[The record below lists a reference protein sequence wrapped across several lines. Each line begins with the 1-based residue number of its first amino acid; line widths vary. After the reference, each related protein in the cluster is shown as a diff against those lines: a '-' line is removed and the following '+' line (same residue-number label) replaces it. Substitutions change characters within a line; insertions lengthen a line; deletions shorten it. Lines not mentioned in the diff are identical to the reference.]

1 VFDNSLAQQYLSCRR
16 KRAFIFPIPKI
27 EIHRSICVEGLS
39 YTYVGQNTP
48 AVDNVSFDV
57 REGEI
62 FGLLGPSG
70 AGKTTTQ
77 RVLTR
82 QQRKF
87 AGRVRVLGKP
97 LAEWGREY
105 FEEIGVGFELPNH
118 YLKFNAIENLRFF
131 ASLYTKKSRDP
142 MELLAMVGLEHDP
155 KKKVGEFSKGMRMRL
170 NFIRA
175 LQHDPRLL
183 FLDEPTAGLDPVNA
197 RNIKTII
204 RQLLSQGKT
213 IVLTTH
219 NMYDVDELC
228 DRVSFMVAGRFAA
241 LDSPDALKAKF
252 GRRVVTVDYRSGNE
266 VRGEEFAL
274 AGLGTNERFLE
285 VIRTYEILKIHS
297 QEATLDQVFNDVT
310 GVKLG
315 EVE

>member
-1 VFDNSLAQQYLSCRR
+1 MQPVISVESLT
-16 KRAFIFPIPKI
+16 
-27 EIHRSICVEGLS
+27 
-39 YTYVGQNTP
+39 YTYPGQRTP
-48 AVDNVSFDV
+48 AVDNVSFEI

-82 QQRKF
+82 QQRNF
-87 AGRVRVLGKP
+87 IGRAQVLGKA
-97 LAEWGREY
+97 LTEWGPEY

-118 YLKFNAIENLRFF
+118 YLKFTAVENLKFF
-131 ASLYTKKSRDP
+131 ASLYSRKSRDP
-142 MELLAMVGLEHDP
+142 MEVLAMVGLDGDA
-155 KKKVGEFSKGMRMRL
+155 KKKVDEFSKGMRMRL

-175 LQHDPRLL
+175 FQHDPKLL

-204 RQLLSQGKT
+204 KQLRDQGKT

-228 DRVSFMVAGRFAA
+228 DRVCFMVAGRFAA
-241 LDSPDALKAKF
+241 LDSPDAFKAKF
-252 GRRVVTVDYRSGNE
+252 GRRVVTVSYGPKDHVRS
-266 VRGEEFAL
+266 EEFEL
-274 AGLGTNERFLE
+274 DGLGTNESFLE
-285 VIRTYEILKIHS
+285 VIRTNEIRKIHS
-297 QEATLDQVFNDVT
+297 QEATLDQVFADVT

-315 EVE
+315 EVECVHLAS

>member
-1 VFDNSLAQQYLSCRR
+1 MLGGAQKQSSPDKHVQLAISVESLT
-16 KRAFIFPIPKI
+16 
-27 EIHRSICVEGLS
+27 
-39 YTYVGQNTP
+39 YTYPGQRKP
-48 AVDNVSFDV
+48 AVDSVSF
-57 REGEI
+57 EIMQGEI

-77 RVLTR
+77 RVLTC

-87 AGRVRVLGKP
+87 TGKVRVLGKA
-97 LAEWGREY
+97 LADWGPEY

-118 YLKFNAIENLRFF
+118 YLKFTAVENLRFF
-131 ASLYTKKSRDP
+131 ASLYSKKSRDP
-142 MELLAMVGLEHDP
+142 MELLGMVGLEGDAE
-155 KKKVGEFSKGMRMRL
+155 KKVDEFSKGMRMRL

-175 LQHDPRLL
+175 SQHDPRLL

-204 RQLLSQGKT
+204 RRLRDQGKT

-228 DRVSFMVAGRFAA
+228 DRVCFMVDGRFAA

-252 GRRVVTVDYRSGNE
+252 GRRVVTVDYGCGDDARC
-266 VRGEEFAL
+266 EEFEL
-274 AGLGTNERFLE
+274 DGLGTNERFLE
-285 VIRTYEILKIHS
+285 MIRTNEIRKIHS

-315 EVE
+315 EFE

>member
-1 VFDNSLAQQYLSCRR
+1 MVHAVREPFSPGREARLAIS
-16 KRAFIFPIPKI
+16 
-27 EIHRSICVEGLS
+27 VERL
-39 YTYVGQNTP
+39 TYRYPGQSKP
-48 AVDNVSFDV
+48 AVDDVSFDV
-57 REGEI
+57 QEGEI

-87 AGRVRVLGKP
+87 TGEARVLGKP
-97 LAEWGREY
+97 LDDWGPEY

-118 YLKFNAIENLRFF
+118 YLKFTALENLRFF

-142 MELLAMVGLEHDP
+142 MELLAMVVLDGDAR
-155 KKKVGEFSKGMRMRL
+155 KKVDAFSKGMRMRL

-175 LQHDPRLL
+175 IQHDPSLL

-204 RQLLSQGKT
+204 RQLRDQGKT

-219 NMYDVDELC
+219 NMHDVDELC
-228 DRVSFMVAGRFAA
+228 DRVCFMVGGRSAA
-241 LDSPDALKAKF
+241 LDVPAALKARY
-252 GRRVVTVDYRSGNE
+252 GRRVVNVSYGPEYD
-266 VRGEEFAL
+266 VRNEEFAL
-274 AGLGTNERFLE
+274 DGLGTNERFVEILRAHR
-285 VIRTYEILKIHS
+285 IRTIHS

-310 GVKLG
+310 GVTLG
-315 EVE
+315 AVE

>member
-1 VFDNSLAQQYLSCRR
+1 MLRGTQKQTSPDQGAQPAIS
-16 KRAFIFPIPKI
+16 
-27 EIHRSICVEGLS
+27 VDGLT
-39 YTYVGQNTP
+39 YTYPGQRKP
-48 AVDNVSFDV
+48 AVNGVSF
-57 REGEI
+57 EITQGEI

-87 AGRVRVLGKP
+87 TGGVRVLGKA
-97 LAEWGREY
+97 LADWGPEY

-118 YLKFNAIENLRFF
+118 YLKFTAVENLRFF
-131 ASLYTKKSRDP
+131 ASLYGKRSRDP
-142 MELLAMVGLEHDP
+142 MELLAMVGLEADA
-155 KKKVGEFSKGMRMRL
+155 KKKVDEFSKGMRMRL

-175 LQHDPRLL
+175 SQHDPRLL

-204 RQLLSQGKT
+204 RRLRDEGKT

-228 DRVSFMVAGRFAA
+228 DRVCFMVDGRFAA
-241 LDSPDALKAKF
+241 LDSPEALKAKF
-252 GRRVVTVDYRSGNE
+252 GRRLVTVDYGSGDGVRS
-266 VRGEEFAL
+266 EEFEL
-274 AGLGTNERFLE
+274 DGLGTNGRFLE
-285 VIRTYEILKIHS
+285 IIRTHEIRKIHS

-315 EVE
+315 ESE